1 MGNVPPL
8 ALECA
13 GDGPPVVMIH
23 GLGGS
28 SNTFQP
34 LMARLSGYRVIRPD
48 MPGAA
53 RSGLPLEPLSISGHA
68 AAVIAVLRSMGLSRA
83 HFVGHS
89 MGTLVCQ
96 HIAAKMPGCVASLTL
111 YGALTEPT
119 EAARQGLVVRAGL
132 AREKGMAGIADQI
145 IAATLAPRTHE
156 LNPAAVAFV
165 RESILRQDPEGYAR
179 NCEALAR
186 ATATDPRKIKAP
198 TLLVTGDCDPVAPVS
213 MAQTLADGI
222 AGAKLNVLDRC
233 GHWVT
238 VEQPDISA
246 QNLAEHLQQH
256 RI

>member
-1 MGNVPPL
+1 MGTVPPV
-8 ALECA
+8 ALDCA

-53 RSGLPLEPLSISGHA
+53 RSAVPPEALSVSGHA
-68 AAVIAVLRSMGLSRA
+68 AAVIGVLRGMGISRA

-96 HIAAKMPGCVASLTL
+96 QIAAEMPACVASLTL
-111 YGALTEPT
+111 YGALTEPG
-119 EAARQGLVVRAGL
+119 EAARKGLGVRAGV

-145 IAATLAPRTHE
+145 IAATMAPRTHAQ
-156 LNPAAVAFV
+156 NPAAVAFV
-165 RESILRQDPEGYAR
+165 RESVLRQDPEGYAR
-179 NCEALAR
+179 NCEALAQ
-186 ATATDPRKIKAP
+186 AVATDPRRIKAP
-198 TLLVTGDCDPVAPVS
+198 TLLITGDCDPVAPVS
-213 MAQTLADGI
+213 MAQALADGI
-222 AGAKLNVLDRC
+222 AGATLNVLDRC

-246 QNLAEHLQQH
+246 TALAEHLQQH